1 MLNKIL
7 PLIVLLL
14 PSLAYAD
21 NGNFTYLAE
30 GQMSP
35 FKGTLFDD
43 EATAHILTL
52 PKFYELSCDLELDY
66 QLGLQTEKY
75 NFEIKDLQ
83 ANIVFLEKEKITI
96 VDQKDSRIL
105 LLEQELKKK
114 NKNDKPWILAAG
126 VAIGIGLTIGIVK
139 SMEVASE
146 N

>member
-1 MLNKIL
+1 M
-7 PLIVLLL
+7 
-14 PSLAYAD
+14 
-21 NGNFTYLAE
+21 
-30 GQMSP
+30 
-35 FKGTLFDD
+35 
-43 EATAHILTL
+43 
-52 PKFYELSCDLELDY
+52 ELDY